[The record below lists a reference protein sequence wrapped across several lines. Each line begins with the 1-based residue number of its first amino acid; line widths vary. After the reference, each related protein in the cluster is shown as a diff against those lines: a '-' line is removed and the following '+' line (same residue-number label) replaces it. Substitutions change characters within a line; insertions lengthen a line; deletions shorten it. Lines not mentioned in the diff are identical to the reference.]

1 MNIANQSSTYYAC
14 SPEYSF
20 TGDRTSSARILVGIN
35 VCFCFIAIVGD
46 VMASMAVFSTRRLN
60 LSYHYFLCSLT
71 VAELILALI
80 GQPLLIALILAQLN
94 STCIPALQLAFRL
107 IGNLGLT
114 ASVGTVTLIALN
126 TCLYVCGKFNYTNTI
141 TSRKKMAIVVVWL
154 IAGVICCVTFF
165 SDVTFSTLLWI
176 VISFPCYAT
185 VLYQVHLHQKNRT
198 QSSHQNPADQ
208 RNKDQNKN
216 ETPTWQVACGI
227 IMILL
232 LLSLRL
238 LPTFVFNILKLGKRF
253 GLLYYTAVT
262 MALIPSALYPV
273 VYCLSYQ
280 NYRRALKRVCSRIN
294 PFAVKHDN
302 ETEETPKGDIGQ
314 ELQSSIDSAA
324 V

>member
-1 MNIANQSSTYYAC
+1 MNVANQSSTYAC

-35 VCFCFIAIVGD
+35 LCFCFIAIVGN

-60 LSYHYFLCSLT
+60 LSYHHFLWSLT
-71 VAELILALI
+71 VADLILVLVA
-80 GQPLLIALILAQLN
+80 QPLLIALILAQLN
-94 STCIPALQLAFRL
+94 STCIPALQLTFRL
-107 IGNLGLT
+107 TANLGLY
-114 ASVGTVTLIALN
+114 ASAGTVTLIALN

-154 IAGVICCVTFF
+154 IAGVMCGMIFLPDSIFAPLVWT
-165 SDVTFSTLLWI
+165 

-185 VLYQVHLHQKNRT
+185 VLYQVHLHQKNRS

-208 RNKDQNKN
+208 RNKDQSKN

-238 LPTFVFNILKLGKRF
+238 LPPFLFNILKLGKRF
-253 GLLYYTAVT
+253 GLLYYTAIT
-262 MALIPSALYPV
+262 MAFLPSALYPV
-273 VYCLSYQ
+273 VYCLSYH
-280 NYRRALKRVCSRIN
+280 NYRRALNRVCSRIN

-302 ETEETPKGDIGQ
+302 ETEETPKGDVGQ